1 MQFGSALIYVIGF
14 VILTVIILSALLV
27 LNVVAVITDFFS
39 VGNNTAVSVTKSN
52 IGTIIT
58 LTSTL
63 RLPIRACQDLYSSNK
78 CKYLSLQRLTVTLQ
92 TLADRLQNY
101 QRLTSILLSHF
112 MLDLRSIYLK
122 GSDPTH
128 ASDHITTL
136 AFVSNVEGN
145 FGASLD
151 ASWATSQRTDSDT
164 EEDEDE
170 IQYSDNPLATGLLD
184 LENKKQTIQD

>member
-1 MQFGSALIYVIGF
+1 MQFGLALIYVVGF

-27 LNVVAVITDFFS
+27 LNVVVVIADFFS
-39 VGNNTAVSVTKSN
+39 VGNNTAVSVAKSN
-52 IGTIIT
+52 IGTIT

-63 RLPIRACQDLYSSNK
+63 RLPIRACQDSYSSNK
-78 CKYLSLQRLTVTLQ
+78 CKYLSLQRPVTLQ

-128 ASDHITTL
+128 ASDHVTTL

-151 ASWATSQRTDSDT
+151 ASWATIQRTDSDT
-164 EEDEDE
+164 EQDEDE

>member
-1 MQFGSALIYVIGF
+1 MQFGLALIYVIGF

-39 VGNNTAVSVTKSN
+39 VGNNTAVSVVKSN
-52 IGTIIT
+52 IGTIT

-128 ASDHITTL
+128 ASDHVTTL

-145 FGASLD
+145 LGASLD